1 MGDDDDEL
9 PFGQKKQKIRKYGI
23 KKDQTELF
31 VKVKK
36 IEEERTKRRMM
47 KLQRY
52 KITPS
57 KLDGKQYKRSNS
69 ASLL

>member
-36 IEEERTKRRMM
+36 RRREPSEE
-47 KLQRY
+47 
-52 KITPS
+52 
-57 KLDGKQYKRSNS
+57 
-69 ASLL
+69 